1 MKKILLTFAIT
12 ASIIASYSQVV
23 DPKKIKPI
31 EKLDVVPLP
40 VRDKLFIDILGTGVF
55 YISSG
60 NV

>member
-31 EKLDVVPLP
+31 EKLDVEP
-40 VRDKLFIDILGTGVF
+40 DGTGSNLNDLVAF
-55 YISSG
+55 VKRIP
-60 NV
+60 